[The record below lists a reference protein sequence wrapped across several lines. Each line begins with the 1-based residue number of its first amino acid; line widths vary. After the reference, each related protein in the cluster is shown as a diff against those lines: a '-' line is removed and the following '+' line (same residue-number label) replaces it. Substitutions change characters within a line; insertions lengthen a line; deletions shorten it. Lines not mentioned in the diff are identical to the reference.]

1 MMRRIEGLS
10 SFLVAADGDCYCSTE
25 EFLVWRKA
33 TDLLG
38 LSVWGERDRGS
49 FEQQA
54 CILDHFTE
62 PPRPRQRVLIDA
74 ARCRE
79 PNPTTFSRAVSFM
92 AARRARH
99 AASIEQ
105 LAVVVPQGLAGA
117 VFVGVSVIIQPE
129 FALRLF
135 SDVSAALEWLQCEN
149 PEALAEELAGLQRM
163 DADKSLLESLHRLFM
178 ETEFAVSLNQAARRF
193 GMSQRTLQ
201 RRLSA
206 ARTTF
211 HAELS
216 KAKLAMAKTL
226 LALGGRSI
234 TTIALELGFASV
246 QHFSARFSAVY
257 GQSPR
262 SWLRNRGDQLSIRLG
277 DSRTNSQCG

>member
-1 MMRRIEGLS
+1 MMRRVEGLS
-10 SFLVAADGDCYCSTE
+10 SFLVAADGDCYFSTDK
-25 EFLVWRKA
+25 FLVWRKT

-38 LSVWGERDRGS
+38 FSVWGDRDRCS

-54 CILDHFTE
+54 CILDHFTQT
-62 PPRPRQRVLIDA
+62 PHPRQRVLIDA
-74 ARCRE
+74 ARCKE

-92 AARRARH
+92 ASRRERH
-99 AASIEQ
+99 AANIEQ
-105 LAVVVPQGLAGA
+105 LAVVVPQGVAGA

-135 SDVSAALEWLQCEN
+135 SDVGSALEWLQCDN
-149 PEALAEELAGLQRM
+149 PEALAQELASLQRT

-178 ETEFAVSLNQAARRF
+178 DSEFAVSLSQAARRF

-201 RRLSA
+201 RRLSE

-226 LALGGRSI
+226 LSLGGRSI

-262 SWLRNRGDQLSIRLG
+262 SWLRSRDDQLSLRLG
-277 DSRTNSQCG
+277 DNRTNSQCG

>member
-1 MMRRIEGLS
+1 MMRRVDSVS
-10 SFLVAADGDCYCSTE
+10 SFLVADGECYFATDT
-25 EFLVWRKA
+25 FLVWRKA

-38 LSVWGERDRGS
+38 FSVWGDRDRGS

-54 CILDHFTE
+54 RIFDHFTE
-62 PPRPRQRVLIDA
+62 PSCRRQRVLIDA
-74 ARCRE
+74 SLCSDA
-79 PNPTTFSRAVSFM
+79 NPTTFSRTVSYLT
-92 AARRARH
+92 ARRARH

-105 LAVVVPQGLAGA
+105 LAVVVPQGVAGA
-117 VFVGVSVIIQPE
+117 VIVGLTVIVQPE

-135 SDVSAALEWLQCEN
+135 SDLGAALAWLQCDN
-149 PEALAEELAGLQRM
+149 PEALAQELTSLRRL
-163 DADKSLLESLHRLFM
+163 DADKSLLAGLHRLFM
-178 ETEFAVSLNQAARRF
+178 ENEFSVSLGQAARRF

-216 KAKLAMAKTL
+216 NAKLAMAKTL
-226 LALGGRSI
+226 LSLGGRSI

-246 QHFSARFSAVY
+246 QHFSARFSAVH
-257 GQSPR
+257 GESPR
-262 SWLRNRGDQLSIRLG
+262 RWLKNHGELTPSALPAPHADAE
-277 DSRTNSQCG
+277 

>member
-1 MMRRIEGLS
+1 MMRRVEGLS
-10 SFLVAADGDCYCSTE
+10 ELLVAADGDCYFSTDT
-25 EFLVWRKA
+25 FLVWRKA

-38 LSVWGERDRGS
+38 FSVWGDRDRGS

-62 PPRPRQRVLIDA
+62 PTHPRQRVLIDA
-74 ARCRE
+74 SRCRE

-92 AARRARH
+92 ASRRARH

-105 LAVVVPQGLAGA
+105 LAVVVPQGVAGA
-117 VFVGVSVIIQPE
+117 VFIGVSVIIQPE

-135 SDVSAALEWLQCEN
+135 SDVNPALAWLQCEN
-149 PEALAEELAGLQRM
+149 PEALAQELAGLQRL

-178 ETEFAVSLNQAARRF
+178 DTEFAVSLSQAARRF

-226 LALGGRSI
+226 LSLGGRSI

-262 SWLRNRGDQLSIRLG
+262 SWLRNRGDQLSLRLG
-277 DSRTNSQCG
+277 DTRPNSQCG

>member
-1 MMRRIEGLS
+1 MRRVEGLS
-10 SFLVAADGDCYCSTE
+10 AFLVAADGDAFFSTDN
-25 EFLVWRKA
+25 FLVWRKS

-38 LSVWGERDRGS
+38 FSVWCDSDRGC

-54 CILDHFTE
+54 RILDHFTE
-62 PPRPRQRVLIDA
+62 AGHPRQRVLIDA
-74 ARCRE
+74 ARCRD
-79 PNPTTFSRAVSFM
+79 PNPTTFSRSLSFM
-92 AARRARH
+92 TARRERH
-99 AASIEQ
+99 AANIEQ
-105 LAVVVPQGLAGA
+105 LAVVVPQGCAGA
-117 VFVGVSVIIQPE
+117 VFVGLSVIIQPE

-135 SDVSAALEWLQCEN
+135 SDVNAALAWLQCEQH
-149 PEALAEELAGLQRM
+149 EALAHELANLNRL
-163 DADKSLLESLHRLFM
+163 DADNSLLESLHRLFM
-178 ETEFAVSLNQAARRF
+178 ETEFDVCLSQAARRF

-206 ARTTF
+206 ASTTF

-226 LALGGRSI
+226 LSLGGRSI

-257 GQSPR
+257 GESPR
-262 SWLRNRGDQLSIRLG
+262 SWLRNRGDLTTSSSPARLT
-277 DSRTNSQCG
+277 DAE

>member
-1 MMRRIEGLS
+1 
-10 SFLVAADGDCYCSTE
+10 
-25 EFLVWRKA
+25 
-33 TDLLG
+33 LLG
-38 LSVWGERDRGS
+38 FSVWGDRDRS

-54 CILDHFTE
+54 RILDHFTD
-62 PPRPRQRVLIDA
+62 PTRTRQRVLIDA
-74 ARCRE
+74 ARCRD
-79 PNPTTFSRAVSFM
+79 PNPTTFSRVVSFM
-92 AARRARH
+92 ASRRARH
-99 AASIEQ
+99 AAGLEQ
-105 LAVVVPQGLAGA
+105 LAVVVPQGVAGA
-117 VFVGVSVIIQPE
+117 VFVGASVIIQPE

-135 SDVSAALEWLQCEN
+135 SDVSSALDWLQCDN
-149 PEALAEELAGLQRM
+149 HEALAEELADLQRM

-178 ETEFAVSLNQAARRF
+178 DTEFAVSLNQAARRF

-226 LALGGRSI
+226 LSLGGRSI

-257 GQSPR
+257 GVSPR
-262 SWLRNRGDQLSIRLG
+262 SWVRSRGELTS
-277 DSRTNSQCG
+277 SANAE